1 MAKETTK
8 LSLKELE
15 ENIDML
21 DYDELQEYIANPEIS
36 NSEYLEHAKLRMKEI
51 EKDMISVY
59 KIFLKTLKKKHCK
72 YVLNEEERNKIFFT
86 YNRNRFYA
94 DLDCEYDFVIIYFL
108 HSIQINKEDNVKYSR
123 LKSVV
128 NHTNGLCSVVTRYNE
143 YEDTGEINVISQT
156 TLHFISKN
164 PCFDL
169 ELGMVLGDFI
179 VARDLVKDLMKRKYN
194 KQNKLKKI
202 SNNQ

>member
-8 LSLKELE
+8 LSLKELK

-21 DYDELQEYIANPEIS
+21 DHEELQEYIADPGISDPEF
-36 NSEYLEHAKLRMKEI
+36 LEHAKLRMKEI
-51 EKDMISVY
+51 EKEMISVY
-59 KIFLKTLKKKHCK
+59 RIFLKALKKNHCK

-86 YNRNRFYA
+86 YNRKRFYA
-94 DLDCEYDFVIIYFL
+94 DLDYEYDFVIIYFL

-123 LKSVV
+123 LKSAI

-169 ELGMVLGDFI
+169 ELGMVLEDFLM
-179 VARDLVKDLMKRKYN
+179 AREALLSLMKRKYH
-194 KQNKLKKI
+194 KQNK
-202 SNNQ
+202 

>member
-8 LSLKELE
+8 LSLKELK

-21 DYDELQEYIANPEIS
+21 DREELQEYIADPGISDPEF
-36 NSEYLEHAKLRMKEI
+36 LEHAKHRLKEI
-51 EKDMISVY
+51 EKDMICVY
-59 KIFLKTLKKKHCK
+59 NIFLKTLKKCHYK
-72 YVLNEEERNKIFFT
+72 YVVNDKDSYKIGFR
-86 YNRNRFYA
+86 YNRMKFYA

-143 YEDTGEINVISQT
+143 DEDTGEINVISQT

-169 ELGMVLGDFI
+169 ELGMVLEDFLM
-179 VARDLVKDLMKRKYN
+179 AREALLSLMKRKYN
-194 KQNKLKKI
+194 KQNK
-202 SNNQ
+202 